1 MLMIGM
7 VIKEIGS
14 KLKKAGKLE
23 TNPLC
28 IYGSERIPRDGIPIK
43 DINRCIAHAIF
54 DLSINKEPSSIYV
67 GNDALERCCPGGQ
80 AWLGYKPFLPQ
91 LKHFI
96 STGSSNFRNG
106 AAEFLLANPELAEQ
120 KLNSIGKITPI
131 GRYTVIQKFD
141 SISEEALNVKEFL
154 CFGHSEQI
162 RNLCSLAY
170 FQPEEEIT
178 IKMPWGPSCASF
190 ITYPSGLTELHK
202 KNLIIGPIDPTGNF
216 WFPHNYLSLGIP
228 IKVAELMANSMDD
241 SFIIKRPEVA
251 YPTRQKT

>member
-54 DLSINKEPSSIYV
+54 DLSINKEPSSIYIV
-67 GNDALERCCPGGQ
+67 NDALEGCCPGGQ

-131 GRYTVIQKFD
+131 GRYTVIQY
-141 SISEEALNVKEFL
+141 L
-154 CFGHSEQI
+154 
-162 RNLCSLAY
+162 
-170 FQPEEEIT
+170 
-178 IKMPWGPSCASF
+178 
-190 ITYPSGLTELHK
+190 K
-202 KNLIIGPIDPTGNF
+202 KL
-216 WFPHNYLSLGIP
+216 
-228 IKVAELMANSMDD
+228 LM
-241 SFIIKRPEVA
+241 
-251 YPTRQKT
+251 